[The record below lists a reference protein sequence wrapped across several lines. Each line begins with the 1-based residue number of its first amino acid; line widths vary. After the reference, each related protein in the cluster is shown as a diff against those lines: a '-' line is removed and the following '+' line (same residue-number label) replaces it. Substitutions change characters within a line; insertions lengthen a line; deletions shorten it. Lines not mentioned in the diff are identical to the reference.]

1 MRVALAEVLRAPKGL
16 DGVAVTDTRIAKS
29 DADGTLIYRGYAIKD
44 LFEKSTFEESTYL
57 ILYGKLPTKSELDEF
72 ASRLRRLSLVP
83 RNVYELVGAIPHEAH
98 QMDVLRTA
106 VSGLG
111 ATEGGISSEEQKLSI
126 IAQMPTLVANC
137 YRLNRGMEP
146 AEPDQSLSL
155 SANYLYMLTGKRPSE
170 FEAWCF
176 ERMLILY
183 MEHDLNASTFTVRV
197 VASTLADIYSACT
210 SGLAALKGPLH
221 GGANEAAMQMLLKI
235 GSADNARSY
244 VQASLARG
252 EKIMGFGHRV
262 YKTVDPRSQLAKKL
276 LRDLLEAQG
285 KGLEL
290 FKLCEA
296 VENAA
301 WEFKKLPSNADFYAA
316 PVFMT
321 LGIPIETF
329 TPIFASSRTVGW
341 VAHYNEQLVD
351 NRIFRP
357 DAIYKG
363 EKGLRYIPLED
374 R

>member
-1 MRVALAEVLRAPKGL
+1 MAEILRAPKGL
-16 DGVAVTDTRIAKS
+16 DGVAVADTSIAIS
-29 DADGTLIYRGYAIKD
+29 DSDGTLIYRGYAIKD
-44 LFEKSTFEESTYL
+44 LFERSTFEESTYL
-57 ILYGKLPTKSELDEF
+57 ILYGKLPSKTELAEF
-72 ASRLRRLSLVP
+72 EAKLRRYSMVP
-83 RNVYELVGAIPHEAH
+83 HNVYEMVKAVPHEAH

-126 IAQMPTLVANC
+126 IAQMPAMVANC
-137 YRLNRGMEP
+137 YRLNKGIEP
-146 AEPDQSLSL
+146 AEPDSSLSL
-155 SANYLYMLTGKRPSE
+155 CANYLYMLTGKKPSV

-183 MEHDLNASTFTVRV
+183 LEHDLNASAFTVRV

-210 SGLAALKGPLH
+210 AGLAALKGPLH
-221 GGANEAAMQMLLKI
+221 GGANEAAMQMLLEI
-235 GSADNARSY
+235 GSADKARAY
-244 VQASLARG
+244 VQRSLAKG

-276 LRDLLEAQG
+276 LRDLLERQH
-285 KGLEL
+285 KGLETY
-290 FKLCEA
+290 KLCEA
-296 VENAA
+296 VENAV
-301 WEFKKLPSNADFYAA
+301 WEFKKLPSNVDFYAA
-316 PVFMT
+316 PLFAT

-341 VAHYNEQLVD
+341 VAHYNEQLMD
-351 NRIFRP
+351 NRIYRP

-363 EKGLRYIPLED
+363 EKGLKYLPLDD

>member
-1 MRVALAEVLRAPKGL
+1 MSEVLRAPKGL
-16 DGVAVTDTRIAKS
+16 DGVAVADTSIAKS
-29 DADGTLIYRGYAIKD
+29 DADGTLTYRGYAIKD
-44 LFEKSTFEESTYL
+44 LFENSTFEESTFL
-57 ILYGKLPTKSELDEF
+57 ILYGKLPTRNELEEF
-72 ASRLRRLSLVP
+72 GARLRRLSLVP
-83 RNVYELVGAIPHEAH
+83 HNVYELVKAVPHEAH

-111 ATEGGISSEEQKLSI
+111 ATEGGVSSEEQELSI

-137 YRLNRGMEP
+137 YRLNRGMEV
-146 AEPDQSLSL
+146 AEPDPSLSL
-155 SANYLYMLTGKRPSE
+155 SANYLYMLTGKRPGS
-170 FEAWCF
+170 FEAWAF

-183 MEHDLNASTFTVRV
+183 LEHDLNASAFTVRV

-210 SGLAALKGPLH
+210 AGLAALKGPLH

-235 GSADNARSY
+235 GTADKARSF
-244 VQASLARG
+244 VQGSLARG

-276 LRDLLEAQG
+276 LRELLERQG
-285 KGLEL
+285 EGLDTY
-290 FKLCEA
+290 KLCEA
-296 VENAA
+296 VENAV
-301 WEFKKLPSNADFYAA
+301 WEFKKLPSNVDFYAA
-316 PVFMT
+316 PLFMT
-321 LGIPIETF
+321 LGIPVPTF

-351 NRIFRP
+351 NRIYRP

-363 EKGLRYIPLED
+363 AKGLRYVPLED